1 LVLVIGSLG
10 RWGRGKTMTLTM
22 LQELTKNE
30 PEALEFK
37 KPQVIVSNFLSKFM
51 DYYVAI
57 KPAVKELN
65 NKFTGKKVPVLD
77 LFEFL
82 NRPVGDVEYFMF
94 LDDVY
99 AWLASY
105 YFGNAFNQA
114 AFRLLAAGRKKGI
127 SIGESSVRFKDVD
140 PRLRALHTHLFLP
153 KFSQEEGMVK
163 IERYAVDVFEDVR
176 LYPDLY
182 YDASRYYDAYDTKEI
197 IESVYDAKQQAAQAI
212 QIQPRQYEK
221 PAHAINSA
229 PAPAPAAPIAIPQFN
244 YITPTKDRASQG
256 LRNREKGNLWQ
267 HVIVEEIKRRFY
279 RGPEFSFDESPEEA
293 GRGVMIPDLIV
304 RKNGVPIAVYAI
316 KSCEVVPYA
325 QRRQP
330 DGSWKNNAITYHDK
344 DLRPE
349 ISAAVQFGLP
359 LHLYILNTL
368 NMKVDDHVI
377 ENPSTFKV
385 YTTTSELAR
394 PVDAKP
400 EGYTFEPPAV
410 EKKAA

>member
-1 LVLVIGSLG
+1 
-10 RWGRGKTMTLTM
+10 MTLAM
-22 LQELTKNE
+22 LQELTKTE

-57 KPAVKELN
+57 NPAVKEVN

-82 NRPVGDVEYFMF
+82 NRPVGDIEYFMF

-153 KFSQEEGMVK
+153 KFIDEEGVVK

-182 YDASRYYDAYDTKEI
+182 YDASRYFDAYDTKEI
-197 IESVYDAKQQAAQAI
+197 IESVYDS
-212 QIQPRQYEK
+212 K
-221 PAHAINSA
+221 PAVGVAGPQLRQVVA
-229 PAPAPAAPIAIPQFN
+229 PMVSSPAAHLINKEPMTIPSFQ
-244 YITPTKDRASQG
+244 YIVPVKDRASQG
-256 LRNREKGNLWQ
+256 FKNREKGNQWQ

-279 RGPEFSFDESPEEA
+279 RGPEYTFEESPEEA

-304 RKNGVPIAVYAI
+304 RKHGVPIAVYAI
-316 KSCEVVPYA
+316 KTCEVVPSS
-325 QRRQP
+325 QRRQA
-330 DGSWKNNAITYHDK
+330 DGSWKNNAITYHDR
-344 DLRPE
+344 DL
-349 ISAAVQFGLP
+349 
-359 LHLYILNTL
+359 
-368 NMKVDDHVI
+368 
-377 ENPSTFKV
+377 
-385 YTTTSELAR
+385 
-394 PVDAKP
+394 KP
-400 EGYTFEPPAV
+400 ELFLTGWKDTASWLLDASRP
-410 EKKAA
+410 